1 MMGFSPRDLKRML
14 KRMGVEVEEL
24 NVLSIELKL
33 GDGRT
38 LVVEDPQS
46 VALMKAR
53 GQPGVIYIVGGNIV
67 EKKEEPEEEAHAVEV
82 SEEDVELVAEQ
93 AGVSKEEAKR
103 ALIEAG
109 GDIAEA
115 ILRLKGEA

>member
-24 NVLSIELKL
+24 DVLSVELKL
-33 GDGRT
+33 GDGRI

-53 GQPGVIYIVGGNIV
+53 GQPGIIYIVGGNIV
-67 EKKEEPEEEAHAVEV
+67 EKKEPEEEAPAAEV

-93 AGVSKEEAKR
+93 AGVSKEEARR